1 MSMMTRADLLGET
14 VMGVLVVWIV
24 TLGPG
29 AVSDGEEGWVRSKP
43 VCEEWSQK
51 FDEEPMRALRC
62 GFVGSVEDMLAN
74 AQS

>member
-1 MSMMTRADLLGET
+1 MMTRADLLEET
-14 VMGVLVVWIV
+14 VMGVLVVWMV

-29 AVSDGEEGWVRSKP
+29 AVSDSEEGCVRSKP

-62 GFVGSVEDMLAN
+62 GSVGSVEDMLTT